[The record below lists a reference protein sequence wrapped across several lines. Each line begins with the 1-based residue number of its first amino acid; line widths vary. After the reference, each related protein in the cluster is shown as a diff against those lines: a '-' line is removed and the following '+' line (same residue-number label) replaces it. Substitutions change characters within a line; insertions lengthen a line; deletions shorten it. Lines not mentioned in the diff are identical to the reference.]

1 MNIST
6 FAAAAAIFLAHFTA
20 LAGPVDDLIA
30 KGEVFDRKFN
40 ATEALKYYLPAEKLS
55 PNDARILVM
64 IARQYRHLMTDA
76 PAKEE
81 KLRLGAIALK
91 YSERAAALAPTDSDA
106 QLAIAI
112 THGKMLAYLGNKEK
126 AAASPIIKAS
136 ADKALALDPRNDT
149 AWYILGRWHR
159 ALADIG
165 SVKRAMSSL
174 LYGKLPTTTNAA
186 AVACFEQAIKI
197 DPNRLMFYV
206 ELGRTYG
213 QMGQK
218 DEARRLI
225 EKALAMPDVEK
236 DDPEAKQRG
245 REALES
251 YK

>member
-1 MNIST
+1 MNIHT
-6 FAAAAAIFLAHFTA
+6 FAAAVLLLRLTT
-20 LAGPVDDLIA
+20 LAGPIDDLIA
-30 KGEVFDRKFN
+30 KGDAFDRKFN
-40 ATEALKYYLPAEKLS
+40 ATEALKFYLPAEQLS
-55 PNDARILVM
+55 PNDARILVL

-81 KLRLGAIALK
+81 KLRLGAIALR
-91 YSERAAALAPTDSDA
+91 YSARAAALAPTDSEA

-112 THGKMLAYLGNKEK
+112 THGKLLAYQGNKEK
-126 AAASPIIKAS
+126 AAASPLIKAS
-136 ADKALALDPRNDT
+136 ADKALALDPLNDT
-149 AWYILGRWHR
+149 AWYVLGRWHR
-159 ALADIG
+159 VLADIG
-165 SVKRAMSSL
+165 SLKRAMSGM

-197 DPNRLMFYV
+197 NPNRLMFYI

-218 DEARRLI
+218 EDARKWI

-236 DDPEAKQRG
+236 DDPESKQRG